1 MMRILI
7 IVLAMM
13 MLISCV
19 ACSNNNQTDNTDPT
33 SGSKL
38 PPINNTTPGQNENPS
53 GNNGNND
60 NNTDNNNTG
69 TTPVLPTD
77 LPVELRAPTIDRNY
91 WLYTKK
97 PFDANDPRK
106 AYIENKYGVTAY
118 LLERE
123 GNPEFNNYS
132 THFALEGYEDCFT
145 LYTKDQLSNAGDA
158 AANIT
163 TDYVDTAW
171 FAVMYPE
178 IQTYF
183 AKIVQDAGITAERV
197 IVEYRFKWQMYDIN
211 QPFADALKAAPQSQ
225 TAFNVHIYV
234 NPENDVTA
242 EARTNVIFA
251 LDELNLRG
259 RITCYQVLQDIS
271 ELPTYR
277 VLNHPECGKTMWYSD
292 ITN

>member
-1 MMRILI
+1 MKKVLI
-7 IVLAMM
+7 FALALV
-13 MLISCV
+13 MLLACV

-60 NNTDNNNTG
+60 NNNTDNNNTG

-77 LPVELRAPTIDRNY
+77 LPVELRAPTIDKNY

-145 LYTKDQLSNAGDA
+145 LTN
-158 AANIT
+158 
-163 TDYVDTAW
+163 DYVDTAW
-171 FAVMYPE
+171 FAVMYPD
-178 IQTYF
+178 IQAYF
-183 AKIVQDAGITAERV
+183 AKVIQDSGITVDRV
-197 IVEYRFKWQMYDIN
+197 IVESKCTTWDVYDHTK
-211 QPFADALKAAPQSQ
+211 PFADAFATAPA
-225 TAFNVHIYV
+225 TAKKFNLTIYGSS
-234 NPENDVTA
+234 ENDADSDAVS
-242 EARTNVIFA
+242 NLLFA
-251 LDELNLRG
+251 LEELNMGGNVYYR
-259 RITCYQVLQDIS
+259 VVSQDIS
-271 ELPTYR
+271 EVTNTQLLR
-277 VLNHPECGKTMWYSD
+277 DGGNVYSKRGWD
-292 ITN
+292 YQMRID